1 MKKSKA
7 IVILIV
13 ILGALAGLAY
23 YASIIL
29 SSTGIGEEMSIPLGL
44 DLSGGVSITYQVV
57 DDNPSAEDMSDT
69 IYKLQKRVD
78 ASVL

>member
-7 IVILIV
+7 AVILV
-13 ILGALAGLAY
+13 AILAAFAGLAY

-44 DLSGGVSITYQVV
+44 DLSVYRLPIRSWMKIQ
-57 DDNPSAEDMSDT
+57 A
-69 IYKLQKRVD
+69 QKI
-78 ASVL
+78 

>member
-7 IVILIV
+7 AVILV
-13 ILGALAGLAY
+13 AILAAFAGLAY

-44 DLSGGVSITYQVV
+44 DLSGGVSIPIRSWMKIQ
-57 DDNPSAEDMSDT
+57 A
-69 IYKLQKRVD
+69 QKI
-78 ASVL
+78 